1 MDPLT
6 LGIAGIS
13 MGMQLFG
20 GLKSSSAASQAAG
33 IQQNIIG
40 DEEKENSLRQT
51 AMEVSARRQS
61 LEGFRRTQQLV
72 AQSKMNA
79 TGGGSQFGS
88 GLAGG
93 LGQVKAEGL
102 FNDQGIKQNLG
113 IGEGL
118 FSLDN
123 QIDQQKIALSG
134 VNSSIATDQSIS
146 NFGAALGKQAGTISN
161 IYGYATASKNST
173 DLSTGQKY

>member
-6 LGIAGIS
+6 LGITAVS
-13 MGMQLFG
+13 MGIQLFG
-20 GLKSSSAASQAAG
+20 GLGASKAAGQASQ

-61 LEGFRRTQQLV
+61 LEGFRRTQQL
-72 AQSKMNA
+72 AASAKMNA

-102 FNDQGIKQNLG
+102 FNDQGIKQKLG

-134 VNSSIATDQSIS
+134 VQSSIATDQSIS
-146 NFGAALGKQAGTISN
+146 GLGAALGKNASTISN
-161 IYGYATASKNST
+161 IYGYATAPGGGSGGGMGK
-173 DLSTGQKY
+173 